1 MNVTVSNMGEP
12 AYFAWLNLNF
22 SSIFSFVGRAD
33 DVTDI
38 LCDLIEDTSIHCN
51 LGNPYLQRT
60 ETLMFKLVP
69 QYSAQ
74 MPADVMFT
82 TNISTTSDNIVQERD
97 ENGIFLL
104 TLTYKVRPRKFVYI
118 CFMTHKKKV
127 YTFSMPHSKSF
138 NP

>member
-97 ENGIFLL
+97 ENEIF
-104 TLTYKVRPRKFVYI
+104 FVDIDIQSETKQI
-118 CFMTHKKKV
+118 CIHLFYDTQE
-127 YTFSMPHSKSF
+127 KSIHF
-138 NP
+138 FYASL

>member
-97 ENGIFLL
+97 ENGILL
-104 TLTYKVRPRKFVYI
+104 IKTWQELL
-118 CFMTHKKKV
+118 M
-127 YTFSMPHSKSF
+127 
-138 NP
+138 